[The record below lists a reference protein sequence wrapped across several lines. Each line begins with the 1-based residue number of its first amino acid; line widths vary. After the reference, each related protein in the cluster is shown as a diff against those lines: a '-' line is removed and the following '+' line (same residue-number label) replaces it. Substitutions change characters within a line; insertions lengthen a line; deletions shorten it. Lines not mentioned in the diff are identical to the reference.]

1 MKTGGGQLASATP
14 QQTVTINHR
23 LEEST
28 PDLSGPRILASNPDR
43 REGEQPMMN
52 VAVIGYGYWGPN
64 LVRNFSSTEGVR
76 VTAVCDLNPKRLGEA
91 KLRYPTVETYTMVDD
106 VLTDPSIDAVAIATS
121 VRTHYGFAR
130 KALEHGKHVLVEKPL
145 AASVSEAESLLDL
158 AAKRDLRLMVDHTFV
173 YTGAVRKMKELVE
186 NGTLGDLYYLD
197 SVRINLGLFQR
208 DVNVLWDLAPHDIA
222 IMDHLVTELPVS
234 VCATGACHVG
244 NGIENVAYLSV
255 YFNSGF
261 IAHFHNNWLSPLKL
275 RTMLLGG
282 KKKTILYDDMEASEK
297 IKVYDRGVDL
307 STADGVRDALISY
320 RLGDM
325 WAPRLDSTE
334 ALSRMAAE
342 FVAAI
347 KDARAPLTDGQ
358 SGLNVVR
365 ILEAAE
371 MSIKHRGRE
380 VKL

>member
-1 MKTGGGQLASATP
+1 MIGIG
-14 QQTVTINHR
+14 
-23 LEEST
+23 
-28 PDLSGPRILASNPDR
+28 
-43 REGEQPMMN
+43 
-52 VAVIGYGYWGPN
+52 VIGYGYWGPN
-64 LVRNFSSTEGVR
+64 LARCVAETEG
-76 VTAVCDLNPKRLGEA
+76 CRLAGIA
-91 KLRYPTVETYTMVDD
+91 DFSAAALARAGKRYPGLALHQDPRALIDD
-106 VLTDPSIDAVAIATS
+106 PAVDAVLVATP
-121 VRTHYGFAR
+121 VATHYDLAAA
-130 KALEHGKHVLVEKPL
+130 ALRAGKHVIVEKPI
-145 AASVSEAESLLDL
+145 AASSDDARRLIEEAARRNLT
-158 AAKRDLRLMVDHTFV
+158 LMVDHTFV

-186 NGTLGDLYYLD
+186 SGALGDLYYLD

-222 IMDHLVTELPVS
+222 IMDHLISEPPLS
-234 VCATGACHVG
+234 VCANGACHVG

-255 YFNSGF
+255 YFKSGF
-261 IAHFHNNWLSPLKL
+261 IAHFHNNWLSPVKI

-282 KKKTILYDDMEASEK
+282 NKKTILYDDMENSEK
-297 IKVYDRGVDL
+297 VKVYDRGVDL
-307 STADGVRDALISY
+307 TTADGVRDALISY

-325 WAPRLDSTE
+325 WAPRLDTSE
-334 ALSRMAAE
+334 ALSRMAVE

-347 KDARAPLTDGQ
+347 KDGRAPLTDGR